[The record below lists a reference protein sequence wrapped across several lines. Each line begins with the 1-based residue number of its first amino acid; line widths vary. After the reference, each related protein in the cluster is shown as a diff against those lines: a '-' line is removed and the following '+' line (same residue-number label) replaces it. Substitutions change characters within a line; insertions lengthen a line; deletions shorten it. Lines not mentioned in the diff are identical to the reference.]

1 MITHRLIG
9 LVLFICIS
17 LKPVVQAVQDNKRMF
32 NDIEAIQNV
41 FQVKDAPAEW
51 KKEYAGWDLS
61 REVERVK
68 SLIQQQDLSIR
79 DYQKLLLSFFHSMKD
94 YHVMVNFYATEMSIL
109 PFRLHGAKGRYF
121 IAWLPGEVGDIELDP
136 EMIRF
141 LKNARVG
148 DEVISLNGVSAE
160 AYVQDFCQKI
170 YGNETNGTD
179 QMLAEQYLTLRL
191 AEMGHSVEEGPI
203 EIRIKHQNSEA
214 IDTYVPEWIYVP
226 EEIKNDF
233 PSIAAKIQHKKNK
246 ARKEFKFF
254 KAEKVNPIYP
264 QVLRAQKSVKKAFK
278 GSHADTDFFIL
289 GQHKSFVPPLGPLI
303 WEDSH
308 SHHYSYIFQWKGK
321 KIGYVRIPTYA
332 VFGYE
337 YRDFE
342 KVMRFFQQET
352 DALVID
358 QLNNPGGMVV
368 YLFALL
374 SMLTDQPLELPL
386 ERITITQQDVSEALD
401 ILDSPEEYLE
411 AWEQGMAGYS
421 ISKEDSSA
429 LIAYFKN
436 IIQEWN
442 SGRIFTAPLYYY
454 GISSVKPHPEV
465 RYTKPI
471 LVLVNALDFSCADF
485 FPAILQ
491 DNGRAKIFGS
501 KTAGAG
507 GYVLNHEYPNLFGI
521 KGFSYTGSIAY
532 RTNQQPLE
540 NLGVTPDFVYEM
552 TDEDLMNNYQPYS
565 EALLKALD
573 SLL

>member
-1 MITHRLIG
+1 MIMHRLIG
-9 LVLFICIS
+9 LVLLLCIS
-17 LKPVVQAVQDNKRMF
+17 LKPTAQAVQDNKRMIH
-32 NDIEAIQNV
+32 DIEAIQNV
-41 FQVKDAPAEW
+41 LQVKYAPAEW
-51 KKEYAGWDLS
+51 KKEYAGWDLL
-61 REVERVK
+61 REVDRVK
-68 SLIQQQDLSIR
+68 SFIQQNDLSTR

-109 PFRLHGAKGRYF
+109 PFRLHGANGRYF
-121 IAWLPGEVGDIELDP
+121 IAWLPDDVGEVELDP

-160 AYVQDFCQKI
+160 DYVQDFCQKI

-179 QMLAEQYLTLRL
+179 RMLAEQYLTLRL
-191 AEMGHSVEEGPI
+191 AEMGHDVEEGPI
-203 EIRIKHQNSEA
+203 EIRIKHQNSEDM
-214 IDTYVPEWIYVP
+214 DTYVPEWIYVP

-233 PSIAAKIQHKKNK
+233 PAVAAKIQHKKNK

-254 KAEKVNPIYP
+254 QAQKVTPLY
-264 QVLRAQKSVKKAFK
+264 QQMLRAQKNVKKAFK
-278 GSHADTDFFIL
+278 GTHADTDFFIL
-289 GQHKSFVPPLGPLI
+289 GQHKSFVPRLGPVL

-321 KIGYVRIPTYA
+321 RIGYVRIPTYA

-337 YRDFE
+337 YGDFE
-342 KVMRFFQQET
+342 KVMRFFQKET

-358 QLNNPGGMVV
+358 QLNNPGGLVV
-368 YLFALL
+368 YLFSIL
-374 SMLTDQPLELPL
+374 SMLTDQPLEMPL

-411 AWEQGMAGYS
+411 AWDEGVAGFS
-421 ISKEDSSA
+421 IAREDSSA
-429 LIAYFKN
+429 LITYFKS
-436 IIQEWN
+436 IIEEWN
-442 SGRIFTAPLYYY
+442 GGRVFTHPLHYY
-454 GISSVKPHPEV
+454 GISSVKPHREV

-540 NLGVTPDFVYEM
+540 NLGVTPDFVYEI
-552 TDEDLMNNYQPYS
+552 TDEDLMNNYKPYS